1 MCWTQRAVC
10 PSPCHV
16 LGTRAE
22 GPSPCAASSTACA
35 VSAPPTERPRGLESP
50 GVRRGR
56 TCEHPLRPSVPALGP
71 GLPLGLQSKTRPH
84 PQGAHGLAG
93 ALSDR
98 STRDLR
104 ARRRQHGWGQP
115 GRCLWRRHL
124 AATREAGAWGRG
136 QPLGNTW
143 WPLGPAGGWARGGR
157 GASSRPVRGVPRSG
171 PLTFEHLAVAPEQR
185 LQAAALPP
193 QPPQRLPA
201 QLARHFCQGKALC
214 GNGAPPSNKR
224 PITNLFDRRKDNCS
238 SRNPDP

>member
-1 MCWTQRAVC
+1 MCLHPRAGRPAPLSSAKALVTSVSTDPDGARPVCWTQRAVC

-56 TCEHPLRPSVPALGP
+56 ACEHPLWPSIPALGP
-71 GLPLGLQSKTRPH
+71 GLPLGLQSKTWPR

-93 ALSDR
+93 VLSDI

-104 ARRRQHGWGQP
+104 ARWGQP

-136 QPLGNTW
+136 QPHGNTW
-143 WPLGPAGGWARGGR
+143 WPLGLAGRWARGGAGR
-157 GASSRPVRGVPRSG
+157 G
-171 PLTFEHLAVAPEQR
+171 
-185 LQAAALPP
+185 LPP
-193 QPPQRLPA
+193 GP
-201 QLARHFCQGKALC
+201 
-214 GNGAPPSNKR
+214 KR
-224 PITNLFDRRKDNCS
+224 PQAGPAHLRTPGGCS
-238 SRNPDP
+238 

>member
-22 GPSPCAASSTACA
+22 GPSPCAASSTARA
-35 VSAPPTERPRGLESP
+35 VSALPTERPRGLESP

-56 TCEHPLRPSVPALGP
+56 ACEHPLWPSVPALGP
-71 GLPLGLQSKTRPH
+71 GLPLGLQSKTRPR

-93 ALSDR
+93 VLSDR

-104 ARRRQHGWGQP
+104 ARWGQP

-136 QPLGNTW
+136 QPHGNTW
-143 WPLGPAGGWARGGR
+143 WPLGLAGRWARGVG
-157 GASSRPVRGVPRSG
+157 SRPVRRVPRPG

-193 QPPQRLPA
+193 QSLQRLPA

-214 GNGAPPSNKR
+214 GDRAPPSNKR
-224 PITNLFDRRKDNCS
+224 PITNLFDRHKDNYS